1 LCSYL
6 IPRRLLL
13 SLVNLASS
21 AKPESGLISKFG
33 VMVAI
38 LSQLPLPVTP
48 FMAFI
53 HRTVASILEA
63 HASAFTPQVSLDC
76 SGALLFP
83 APIDAFHP
91 PSHFINFLMQFCGE
105 IRFVWCDAGC
115 LAPSVLTPL
124 QRAAEQPGARR
135 PRAKEAECVQWRRR
149 GGRIGLVF
157 GERTQQ
163 SRHTGIV

>member
-1 LCSYL
+1 MNRSLNLNLGQGFEDIVESFHICSYL

-13 SLVNLASS
+13 SLVNLSSS
-21 AKPESGLISKFG
+21 AKPESGLISKF
-33 VMVAI
+33 VVIVAF
-38 LSQLPLPVTP
+38 LRQLPLPVMP

-53 HRTVASILEA
+53 HRTVAAILEA

-105 IRFVWCDAGC
+105 IRFV
-115 LAPSVLTPL
+115 
-124 QRAAEQPGARR
+124 
-135 PRAKEAECVQWRRR
+135 
-149 GGRIGLVF
+149 
-157 GERTQQ
+157 
-163 SRHTGIV
+163 